1 MESVNINRQLLMI
14 NKSLLK
20 QILFC
25 HKFNSIM
32 KIFTICEASSLP
44 SSVNSFVY
52 NFYLSLNICL
62 LFLV

>member
-1 MESVNINRQLLMI
+1 MI